1 MINVAP
7 KLLKKTDFGTGLMS
21 ESPFFQHIPTQY
33 HDVLTK
39 ESLPLPRA
47 IIHQRQTNACEAG
60 WVGFAA
66 LRAPHPLP
74 LPRAII
80 HQRQTDACEAG
91 WDFCM
96 VLGAGEQALRAQVH
110 TKIARRCRAVCR

>member
-39 ESLPLPRA
+39 FQSLL
-47 IIHQRQTNACEAG
+47 NF
-60 WVGFAA
+60 WSK
-66 LRAPHPLP
+66 L
-74 LPRAII
+74 
-80 HQRQTDACEAG
+80 
-91 WDFCM
+91 
-96 VLGAGEQALRAQVH
+96 
-110 TKIARRCRAVCR
+110 